1 MGSNQPLLETR
12 DLSVGYINHALF
24 KDLNLVLEP
33 GKLVCLM
40 GPNGI
45 GKSTL
50 IKTLAGLMP
59 PRSGTLI
66 VSMPGNREKQIA
78 TIINEPSSPGHL
90 TVEEIV
96 LLGRYPYLNWF
107 LRQENTDFNIV
118 RKALSYTGV
127 EYLANQRADTLSDGQ
142 MQLVMISRAIAQETP
157 VMLLDEP
164 TAHLDLNNRVEIMN
178 LLRRLC
184 REKNKAILIA
194 THELDLALQTADLIW
209 LANRSQSI
217 QADIPENL
225 VLDDSIDQ
233 LFQFKGFTLKTGRVE
248 QHPVKNRFFNVNGEG
263 YAWLWTR
270 NALERNGYGI
280 RDEAQE
286 KISVTESDSS
296 ITWEKDGLIFNKV
309 SALLRYLE
317 ENQS

>member
-1 MGSNQPLLETR
+1 
-12 DLSVGYINHALF
+12 
-24 KDLNLVLEP
+24 
-33 GKLVCLM
+33 
-40 GPNGI
+40 
-45 GKSTL
+45 
-50 IKTLAGLMP
+50 
-59 PRSGTLI
+59 
-66 VSMPGNREKQIA
+66 
-78 TIINEPSSPGHL
+78 
-90 TVEEIV
+90 
-96 LLGRYPYLNWF
+96 
-107 LRQENTDFNIV
+107 
-118 RKALSYTGV
+118 
-127 EYLANQRADTLSDGQ
+127 

>member
-1 MGSNQPLLETR
+1 MLSTQPLLKTQ
-12 DLSVGYINHALF
+12 DLSVGFKNHVLF
-24 KDLNLVLEP
+24 NRLNLSLEP

-50 IKTLAGLMP
+50 IRTLSGLTAPVSGTISITLAGS
-59 PRSGTLI
+59 RQ
-66 VSMPGNREKQIA
+66 EQIA
-78 TIINEPSSPGHL
+78 TIINEPSSPGDL
-90 TVEEIV
+90 TVEDLV
-96 LLGRYPYLNWF
+96 FLGRYPFMDWL
-107 LRQENTDFNIV
+107 LRRKESDYNIV
-118 RKALSYTGV
+118 LEALAYTGIQ
-127 EYLANQRADTLSDGQ
+127 YLAGQRAGTLSDGQ

-157 VMLLDEP
+157 IMLLDEP

-184 REKNKAILIA
+184 REKGKAILIA

-209 LANRSQSI
+209 LADRNQSI

-233 LFQFKGFTLKTGRVE
+233 LFQFKGFTLKTGRVD
-248 QHPVKNRFFNVNGEG
+248 QHPVKNRFFNVKGEG

-280 RDEAQE
+280 QSDARETIE
-286 KISVTESDSS
+286 VIESGSA
-296 ITWEKDGLIFNKV
+296 ITWKKEGLIFRKV
-309 SALLRYLE
+309 SALLLYLE